1 MPSEVV
7 VHVVDDDEAARES
20 LAFLLASADM
30 ASRTYA
36 SAELFLSTLA
46 DLGPGCIVTD
56 VRMPGMSG
64 LDLLSHLRNAKVSLP
79 VIVITGH
86 GDVPLAVEAMK
97 LGAVDFIEK
106 PFNDDLL
113 LASIRSALSR
123 GEVGGEREQERAD
136 AAERIG
142 RLSGREHDVLDGLVA
157 GKPNKVIAFDLGISP
172 RTVEVYRANLMTKTQ
187 ASSLS
192 ELVRLTL
199 LATEFK
205 R

>member
-1 MPSEVV
+1 MPGEAI

-20 LAFLLASADM
+20 LAFLLASAGM

-36 SAELFLSTLA
+36 SAEIFLSTLA
-46 DLGPGCIVTD
+46 HLGPGCIVTD

-64 LDLLSHLRNAKVSLP
+64 LDLLGHLRNAKVSLP

-86 GDVPLAVEAMK
+86 GDIPLAVEAMR

-106 PFNDDLL
+106 PFNDELM
-113 LASIRSALSR
+113 LAAIRSALSR
-123 GEVGGEREQERAD
+123 GVVGGEREQERAD

-142 RLSGREHDVLDGLVA
+142 GLSGREHDVLDGLLA

-172 RTVEVYRANLMTKTQ
+172 RTVEVYRANLMAKTG

-199 LATEFK
+199 LATEF
-205 R
+205 RR

>member
-1 MPSEVV
+1 MLSEVV
-7 VHVVDDDEAARES
+7 VHVVDDDEAVRES
-20 LAFLLASADM
+20 LAFLLASAGL

-46 DLGPGCIVTD
+46 DVGPGCIVSD
-56 VRMPGMSG
+56 VRMAGMSG

-86 GDVPLAVEAMK
+86 GDIPLAVEAMK

-106 PFNDDLL
+106 PFNDDRL

-123 GEVGGEREQERAD
+123 KEVGGEREQERAD
-136 AAERIG
+136 ATERIG

>member
-20 LAFLLASADM
+20 LAFLLASAGI
-30 ASRTYA
+30 ANRTYA
-36 SAELFLSTLA
+36 SAELLLSRVA

-142 RLSGREHDVLDGLVA
+142 RLSGREHDVLNGLVA